1 MPRQLSEYLVDDAG
15 LESEHDYKVKKG
27 RCRTVDN
34 FGGEMAER
42 SQAAIEGRNKLLAL
56 LRDSCARYTLE
67 PIAVYRA
74 GQNSSFPLTAT
85 NEIELQAKLEA
96 GGHFLPLPKEPAAL
110 ANVLEVSVSEFV
122 IGELAKIQGITCQRG
137 TERGY
142 PDIEIAG
149 PAFGDVPHAVDIK
162 AARRRVSASG
172 RVSINTQSRITLY
185 TGNTYFRYPQLKWPG
200 TFRPFQDY
208 GSHLSLI
215 AIYTLKEE
223 SIRRIDNLE
232 LIVHETWRIA
242 SKQRSSTTREYIGA
256 VVSIDDLRAGT
267 GEFDT
272 EDEFYAYWRKF
283 NFRIGRS
290 VQQQLD
296 RLLRS

>member
-1 MPRQLSEYLVDDAG
+1 M
-15 LESEHDYKVKKG
+15 
-27 RCRTVDN
+27 T
-34 FGGEMAER
+34 ER
-42 SQAAIEGRNKLLAL
+42 SQAALAGRDKLLAWL
-56 LRDSCARYTLE
+56 KYACSRYTVE
-67 PIAVYRA
+67 PVAVYRA
-74 GQNSSFPLTAT
+74 GRDASFPLSAAD
-85 NEIELQAKLEA
+85 EAELQAKLES
-96 GGHFLPLPKEPAAL
+96 GGHFLPLPREPAAL
-110 ANVLEVSVSEFV
+110 ANVLEVSLSEF
-122 IGELAKIQGITCQRG
+122 ILSELVSVEGVACQRG

-142 PDIEIAG
+142 PDIEITG
-149 PAFGDVPHAVDIK
+149 IAFGDVPHAIDIK
-162 AARRRVSASG
+162 AARRKVGASG

-215 AIYTLKEE
+215 AIYTLNEE
-223 SIRRIDNLE
+223 SVGRIEDLE
-232 LIVHETWRIA
+232 LITQETWRIG

-256 VVSIDDLRAGT
+256 VVSIDDLRSGK

-272 EDEFYAYWRKF
+272 EDAFYTYWRKF

-296 RLLRS
+296 RLLRG